1 MVFSIPLWCGMSE
14 SMKRWD
20 AVVVGGGLAGSAAA
34 LRLAKHGR
42 NVLLLEKEATA
53 HDKVCGEFISSEA
66 QHYLREFGLDLTKLG
81 SVPIANIRLI
91 RGQKF
96 ASAKLPFDAL
106 SLSRNVLDE
115 AMLLRAQG
123 YGVHIWRGAEATAIV
138 KEPQGSRVTV
148 AGHDVVL
155 ADAVF
160 LATGKHDLRGWRRK
174 GGMQNDFIGFKM
186 HVQLA
191 SAQKTALHGYVELT
205 LFKGGYAGLEPVEG
219 GKANLC
225 LVVTKHHFA
234 MFGKSWNGLLDAIL
248 KATPLL
254 AERLAGSEPCWPRPL
269 SIFGIPYGF
278 VYRTSSEAVAGL
290 YRLGDQM
297 AVIPS
302 FCGYGMSIAL
312 HTASLA
318 VECYLHSDA
327 NTYHRNA
334 RSDLHPLIRRTSFLS
349 KLANYPLAQQ
359 GMLLACQIR
368 PELMTI
374 IAAHNRIR

>member
-1 MVFSIPLWCGMSE
+1 MVFSIPLWCGVSE

-53 HDKVCGEFISSEA
+53 RDKVCGEFISSEA

-96 ASAKLPFDAL
+96 ASAKLPFCA
-106 SLSRNVLDE
+106 
-115 AMLLRAQG
+115 
-123 YGVHIWRGAEATAIV
+123 
-138 KEPQGSRVTV
+138 
-148 AGHDVVL
+148 
-155 ADAVF
+155 
-160 LATGKHDLRGWRRK
+160 
-174 GGMQNDFIGFKM
+174 NDFIGFKM
-186 HVQLA
+186 HIQLA

-349 KLANYPLAQQ
+349 KMANYPLAQQ